1 MIPGSACLEGRLQ
14 PLQALRFLQHHIKA
28 AGRLRGESQQVVA
41 CRKHNAPLFDD
52 TDAGCSAAMA
62 AIAPFADLNKHQGA
76 VRCMHDQVNFTAAAP
91 GRSIIA
97 LQQPQTG
104 ALQKLQCCLF
114 GRVAELFGARP
125 RISCLVVKEN
135 H

>member
-1 MIPGSACLEGRLQ
+1 M
-14 PLQALRFLQHHIKA
+14 
-28 AGRLRGESQQVVA
+28 A

-76 VRCMHDQVNFTAAAP
+76 VRRLHDQVNFTAAAP

-104 ALQKLQCCLF
+104 ALQMLQCRLF

-125 RISCLVVKEN
+125 PVSRLVVKEN

>member
-1 MIPGSACLEGRLQ
+1 MILGSACLEGRLQ
-14 PLQALRFLQHHIKA
+14 PLQALWFLQHHIKTA
-28 AGRLRGESQQVVA
+28 RRYCGESQQVVA

-52 TDAGCSAAMA
+52 TDAGRSAAMT
-62 AIAPFADLNKHQGA
+62 AIVPFADLNKNQGA
-76 VRCMHDQVNFTAAAP
+76 VRRVHDQVNFTAAAP

-104 ALQKLQCCLF
+104 ALQMLQCRLF

-125 RISCLVVKEN
+125 PVSRLVVKEN

>member
-1 MIPGSACLEGRLQ
+1 MIPGSAGLEGRLQ
-14 PLQALRFLQHHIKA
+14 PLQALWLLQHHIKT
-28 AGRLRGESQQVVA
+28 AGRQCGESQQVVA

-52 TDAGCSAAMA
+52 TDAGRSAPMA
-62 AIAPFADLNKHQGA
+62 AIAPFADLNKHQSA
-76 VRCMHDQVNFTAAAP
+76 VRRMHDQVNFTAAAP

-97 LQQPQTG
+97 LQQSQTG
-104 ALQKLQCCLF
+104 ALQMLQCRLF

-125 RISCLVVKEN
+125 PVSRLVVKEN

>member
-1 MIPGSACLEGRLQ
+1 MILGSAGLEGRLQ
-14 PLQALRFLQHHIKA
+14 PLQALWFLQHHIKTA
-28 AGRLRGESQQVVA
+28 RRYCGESQQVVA

-52 TDAGCSAAMA
+52 TDAGRSAAMT
-62 AIAPFADLNKHQGA
+62 AIVPFADLNKNQGA
-76 VRCMHDQVNFTAAAP
+76 VRRVHDQVNFTAAAP

-104 ALQKLQCCLF
+104 ALQMLQCCLF

-125 RISCLVVKEN
+125 PVSRLVVKEN